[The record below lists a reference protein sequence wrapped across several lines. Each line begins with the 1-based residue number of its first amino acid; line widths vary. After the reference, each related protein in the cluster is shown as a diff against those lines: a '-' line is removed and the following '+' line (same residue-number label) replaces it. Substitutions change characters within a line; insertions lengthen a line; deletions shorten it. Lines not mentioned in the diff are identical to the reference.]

1 MNSPEFFGG
10 GIMRIKLIKNHKQY
24 KKNEIIEVSP
34 NEGFGLIDSGVG
46 KVTKDM
52 TEGDYKI
59 KRRKT

>member
-1 MNSPEFFGG
+1 
-10 GIMRIKLIKNHKQY
+10 MRIKLIKNHKQY

-34 NEGFGLIDSGVG
+34 NEGFSLIDSGVG